1 MNLQGLP
8 EAANVTGPNGQAVQG
23 SKYAA
28 DRRRYQF
35 RNRQKEVG
43 YVIDM
48 ATISNFFAPWNAINF
63 THG

>member
-43 YVIDM
+43 YVIYT
-48 ATISNFFAPWNAINF
+48 ATISYFFAP
-63 THG
+63 